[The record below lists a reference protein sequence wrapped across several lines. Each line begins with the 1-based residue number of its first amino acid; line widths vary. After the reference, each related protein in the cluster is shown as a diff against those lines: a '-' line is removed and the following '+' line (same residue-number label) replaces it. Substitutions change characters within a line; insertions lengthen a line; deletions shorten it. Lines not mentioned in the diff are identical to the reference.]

1 MTGSRSYSA
10 GGNVFAQAANSLANR
25 GPVLGAAAPI
35 SPQMSSQIAS
45 SQQPQS
51 GGGMD
56 FESLVKQA
64 LEMQRSAN
72 QPLVDSYNQA
82 ISQTKDI
89 FDKTRSGLE
98 SQRKPLQ
105 ERYQSLLSDI
115 KGQGKLQEDSQTRI
129 TNSELAKRG
138 ILGSSTAAQQ
148 EVQSALNPIR
158 TQTQAATGQLGAQQQ
173 QANMDLES
181 ALLNLAGQQASGI
194 GQLQGGLAQA
204 QAGSSSNAIQQAL
217 QLLGM
222 NRDYG
227 LAKQDRTAAT
237 PTMSSADL
245 FASL

>member
-1 MTGSRSYSA
+1 
-10 GGNVFAQAANSLANR
+10 
-25 GPVLGAAAPI
+25 
-35 SPQMSSQIAS
+35 
-45 SQQPQS
+45 
-51 GGGMD
+51 MD

-64 LEMQRSAN
+64 LEMQRQAN

-105 ERYQSLLSDI
+105 ERYQNLLSDI
-115 KGQGKLQEDSQTRI
+115 KNQGKVQQDAQTKI

-148 EVQSALNPIR
+148 EIQNAVQPIA
-158 TQTQAATGQLGAQQQ
+158 TQTQAATNQLGAQQQ
-173 QANMDLES
+173 QAAFDLEN
-181 ALLNLAGQQASGI
+181 ALLSLANQQSSGI

-204 QAGSSSNAIQQAL
+204 QAGGSSNAIQNAL
-217 QLLGM
+217 SLLGM
-222 NRDYG
+222 NRDYS
-227 LAKQDRTAAT
+227 LANRAQTAAQ
-237 PTMSSADL
+237 PTMSLADL